1 MSPCHHPPPPF
12 ASHDTPIVAEVFGT
26 SNIEGMEVFYRLKR
40 VSHLIGLLIADH
52 HREDALSH
60 ARMRLLTHL
69 VMSKLQGDDAGL
81 LPSEL
86 SRFLGISRNTVSTLL
101 NGLEAQGLIER
112 HLHPDDRRQWLVLV
126 TPEGEALIRARA
138 LELAAPR
145 TPGETVTRRS
155 RTLPSRPPT
164 PHRRSPRRRLTTPSR
179 WTFPGRRPMVRGN
192 PPSSQPV
199 TGLPPR

>member
-1 MSPCHHPPPPF
+1 MCSCHHPHPPF
-12 ASHDTPIVAEVFGT
+12 VPHDSPVVAGLFGT
-26 SNIEGMEVFYRLKR
+26 SNLEGMEALYRLKR
-40 VSHLIGLLIADH
+40 VSHLIGLLIATQ

-69 VMSKLQGDDAGL
+69 VMGKLQGNDSGL

-112 HLHPDDRRQWLVLV
+112 HLHPDDRRQWLVRV

-138 LELAAPR
+138 GVGRLHRQLVRRADRRGAAYPDGAAGQALR
-145 TPGETVTRRS
+145 GAGAA
-155 RTLPSRPPT
+155 
-164 PHRRSPRRRLTTPSR
+164 
-179 WTFPGRRPMVRGN
+179 GRG
-192 PPSSQPV
+192 
-199 TGLPPR
+199 TGLPQNGVLC

>member
-1 MSPCHHPPPPF
+1 MCPCHHPHPPF
-12 ASHDTPIVAEVFGT
+12 VPHDSPVVAGLFGT
-26 SNIEGMEVFYRLKR
+26 SNLEGMEALYRLKR
-40 VSHLIGLLIADH
+40 VSHLIGLLIATQ

-69 VMSKLQGDDAGL
+69 VMGKLQGNDSGL

-112 HLHPDDRRQWLVLV
+112 HLHPDDRRQWLVRV

-138 LELAAPR
+138 PELAAFIGSLFDALTAEEQHTLMALLDKLYAELAQQAEALASHR
-145 TPGETVTRRS
+145 TASSAERS
-155 RTLPSRPPT
+155 
-164 PHRRSPRRRLTTPSR
+164 
-179 WTFPGRRPMVRGN
+179 
-192 PPSSQPV
+192 
-199 TGLPPR
+199 

>member
-1 MSPCHHPPPPF
+1 MSHCHHSLPLF
-12 ASHDTPIVAEVFGT
+12 ASPDAPIVTELFGT
-26 SNIEGMEVFYRLKR
+26 SNIGGMEVFYRLKR
-40 VSHLIGLLIADH
+40 VSHLIGLLIAGH

-69 VMSKLQGDDAGL
+69 VMSKLQGDDSGL

-112 HLHPDDRRQWLVLV
+112 HLHPDDRRQWLVRV

-138 LELAAPR
+138 PELAAFISSLFDVLTVEEQRSLMALLDKLHAGLAQRAEALASHR
-145 TPGETVTRRS
+145 TASPGE
-155 RTLPSRPPT
+155 RP
-164 PHRRSPRRRLTTPSR
+164 
-179 WTFPGRRPMVRGN
+179 
-192 PPSSQPV
+192 
-199 TGLPPR
+199 